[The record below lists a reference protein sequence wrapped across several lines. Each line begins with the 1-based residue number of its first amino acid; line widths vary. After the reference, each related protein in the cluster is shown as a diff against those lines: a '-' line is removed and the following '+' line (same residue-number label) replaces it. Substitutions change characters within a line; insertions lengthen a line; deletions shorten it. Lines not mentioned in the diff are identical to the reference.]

1 MWNTHDAVKEK
12 LTRQY
17 QENHYENGLEL
28 AELKANVEKIF
39 WNNEAL
45 TPMAQKAQAIAYV
58 LRNAQIEIN
67 PDEFF
72 ADKLHYGRI
81 LWEHLEK
88 QARAVEHLVF
98 PRFQGIMDKSA
109 AVGAFSAGM
118 DFGHIAPDWNFVLEN
133 GIPGIL
139 KRLKEHRTRHQTDEK
154 KTAFYDNSICVYE
167 AFQDLLLRMA
177 DQAIGMGTEKMRF
190 VGENLRALAVSAP
203 QTLAQAMQLTLLY
216 YPLQMDLDCPIVRS
230 LGGLDRM
237 YGPLYQADLDSGR
250 FTDSQLRELTRDFF
264 WKISARDVAANTPFY
279 ICGKDAAG
287 KDATNDYTMVLLEE
301 YDRLDIY
308 NPKMHVMYHPQIRQD
323 VLDKILHMIRNGHSS
338 FVFINVASA
347 TRALENIGI
356 DPEDAKRVI
365 VYGCY
370 EASAEGTEVP
380 STVGSMLNLSKAVEL
395 ALFNGFDHRTGNQ
408 FGPQTGE
415 HFATFAAFLEAVKAQ
430 IRFMASSSA
439 DIISA
444 FEPHYDVV
452 CPSPMIS
459 ATFANCVETGV
470 DMYAGGAKYNNTSIV
485 GAGIATLADSVMAVK
500 KIVFEQK
507 TVSLQELKDCL
518 LSNWETDLPL
528 REKCLNLREK
538 YGNNNPEVDALAVE
552 LFECFADTVNNRKN
566 GRGGVFRC
574 GLFSVDARMWLGEA
588 TGATPDG
595 RRQGEPLSKNIAASV
610 GQDKKGVTALLG
622 SMLKFDSGKIPDGAV
637 SDVVL
642 HSSAVKGEDG
652 LLALKGLLLAF
663 MRAGGYSIHFNV
675 LNQEVLKKAQAE
687 PEKYRNLQIR
697 LCGWNVHFVN
707 LSKQEQD
714 EFILQAAQGC

>member
-1 MWNTHDAVKEK
+1 MWNTHDSVKEK

-17 QENHYENGLEL
+17 QEDHYENGLEL
-28 AELKANVEKIF
+28 EELKDHVQTLF
-39 WNNEAL
+39 WENNAL
-45 TPMAQKAQAIAYV
+45 TPMAQKAKAIAYV

-72 ADKLHYGRI
+72 ADKLNYGTI
-81 LWEHLEK
+81 LWDHLRQ
-88 QARAVEHLVF
+88 QASEVEQLVF
-98 PRFQGIMDKSA
+98 PHFSQIIANCTK
-109 AVGAFSAGM
+109 VGAFSAGM
-118 DFGHIAPDWNFVLEN
+118 DFGHIAPDWKFVLEK

-139 KRLKEHRTRHQTDEK
+139 DRLQAYRVRYRDDGKKR
-154 KTAFYDNSICVYE
+154 AFYDNSICVYE
-167 AFQDLLLRMA
+167 AFRDLLIRMA
-177 DQAIGMGTEKMRF
+177 DQAEGIGTEKMRF
-190 VGENLRALAVSAP
+190 VGANLRQLAVSAP

-216 YPLQMDLDCPIVRS
+216 YPLQMDLDCPIVGS
-230 LGGLDRM
+230 LGGLDRL
-237 YGPLYQADLDSGR
+237 YGELYQNDIASGR
-250 FTDSQLRELTRDFF
+250 FTDSQLRELTRDFL
-264 WKISARDVAANTPFY
+264 WKISARDVTANTPFY

-370 EASAEGTEVP
+370 EAAAEGTEVP

-395 ALFNGFDHRTGNQ
+395 ALFNGRDPGTGIA
-408 FGPQTGE
+408 FGPETGE
-415 HFATFAAFLEAVKAQ
+415 TFATFDAFKEAVKAQ
-430 IRFMASSSA
+430 IRFMAESSA
-439 DIISA
+439 AVISA
-444 FEPHYDVV
+444 YEPHYDVV

-470 DMYAGGAKYNNTSIV
+470 DMYSGGAKYNNTSIV

-500 KIVFEQK
+500 KIVFEQRLV
-507 TVSLQELKDCL
+507 TLQELKSCL
-518 LSNWETDLPL
+518 QSNWAANLSL
-528 REKCLNLREK
+528 RDQCLNLPEK
-538 YGNNNPEVDALAVE
+538 FGNNHAQTDALAVE

-622 SMLKFDSGKIPDGAV
+622 SMLKFDSGKMPDGAV
-637 SDVVL
+637 SDIVL

-652 LLALKGLLLAF
+652 FMALKGLLLAF

-675 LNQEVLKKAQAE
+675 LNQEILKKAQAE
-687 PEKYRNLQIR
+687 PEKYKNLQIR

-714 EFILQAAQGC
+714 EFILQAARGY